1 MWQTG
6 GHTGVSISNVQEAHP
21 AKTQASRGPS
31 SGLRSLSSHF
41 SSRLWSSA
49 RCGPRPSV
57 EHHSAVRY
65 SAVPHRAPRT
75 SIQLGS
81 AQLSS
86 ASVLCSPVLQCSA
99 VRGCLSV
106 TALQVG
112 WLLLATSLST
122 CAYFVARFQVLPGLV
137 SGVSH
142 AGSSTFA
149 APWHWNAT
157 LRLHNCNLILPAR
170 LVPVNCIV
178 ATHARHFVCIDPT
191 PYALPWPHTRPDTTP
206 QERIGDHRQTA
217 RPRESS
223 QGTQT
228 QAQTRTHST
237 HPHTHTH
244 THTPFRAI
252 VAHPPRDAAH
262 TSLSTAEPLRVARV
276 DQLGPRPKSN
286 STGSPV
292 VWHPSVLVL
301 GWRRAVPDS

>member
-1 MWQTG
+1 M
-6 GHTGVSISNVQEAHP
+6 
-21 AKTQASRGPS
+21 
-31 SGLRSLSSHF
+31 
-41 SSRLWSSA
+41 
-49 RCGPRPSV
+49 PR
-57 EHHSAVRY
+57 
-65 SAVPHRAPRT
+65 RAPQF
-75 SIQLGS
+75 SS

-86 ASVLCSPVLQCSA
+86 AQLQFSAVRCCSA

-106 TALQVG
+106 TAPQVG

-122 CAYFVARFQVLPGLV
+122 CAYFVARSQVLPGLV

-178 ATHARHFVCIDPT
+178 ATHARHFVCIDPA

-223 QGTQT
+223 RYTDTGTDT
-228 QAQTRTHST
+228 YTFY
-237 HPHTHTH
+237 THTH
-244 THTPFRAI
+244 IHTRPFGQSSLTHLGT
-252 VAHPPRDAAH
+252 
-262 TSLSTAEPLRVARV
+262 LSTLA
-276 DQLGPRPKSN
+276 
-286 STGSPV
+286 
-292 VWHPSVLVL
+292 
-301 GWRRAVPDS
+301 

>member
-1 MWQTG
+1 MADG
-6 GHTGVSISNVQEAHP
+6 GHTGVSISNIQEAHP
-21 AKTQASRGPS
+21 AKTQAPRGPF

-41 SSRLWSSA
+41 SSRFWSPA
-49 RCGPRPSV
+49 RRGPRASASA
-57 EHHSAVRY
+57 EHHSTVRY
-65 SAVPHRAPRT
+65 SAAPQPRT
-75 SIQLGS
+75 SIQLSS
-81 AQLSS
+81 AQLSFS
-86 ASVLCSPVLQCSA
+86 AVQCSA

-106 TALQVG
+106 CRSPPG
-112 WLLLATSLST
+112 GLLATSLST
-122 CAYFVARFQVLPGLV
+122 CAYFVARVQVLPGLV

-178 ATHARHFVCIDPT
+178 ATHARHFVCIDPAPDACPCPDHT
-191 PYALPWPHTRPDTTP
+191 PDRTTHHRRGQETTGKLP
-206 QERIGDHRQTA
+206 ERRK
-217 RPRESS
+217 P

-228 QAQTRTHST
+228 QAQDTYTFYTHIHTR
-237 HPHTHTH
+237 PR
-244 THTPFRAI
+244 TPFRAI
-252 VAHPPRDAAH
+252 IAHPPRYALH

-301 GWRRAVPDS
+301 GWRRACA